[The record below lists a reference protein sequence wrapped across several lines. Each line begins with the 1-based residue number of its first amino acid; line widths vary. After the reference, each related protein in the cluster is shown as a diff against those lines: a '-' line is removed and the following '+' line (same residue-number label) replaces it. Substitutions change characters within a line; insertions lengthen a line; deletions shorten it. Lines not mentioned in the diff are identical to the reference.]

1 MSSTPN
7 WTEIVTA
14 GLVAAQLAVLVV
26 AALVAWSQAREARR
40 LREDQSR
47 PFVVLDVDFMGSSLL
62 FLFVKNIGT
71 SLARDVRIA
80 VDPPLTTS
88 LDFDMGAIKMLGDDG
103 IPTLA
108 PGKELRTLFDMGFR
122 RHEAGLPLLYSVTI
136 TYTDDRGERKF
147 SEATFLDIEQY
158 THMRFVD
165 RKDIHNVYKAMEKM
179 QRTFDKWTS
188 GLARRSRGGKKLSG
202 RFPLR
207 PRRSRGR
214 GPARALRR
222 QLVAHRRRGARRTG
236 PGVPGRRPSS
246 ARRALGSRCRPGRS
260 SGERSPGERSSRWG
274 PPGSCSRP

>member
-1 MSSTPN
+1 MSSAPN

-14 GLVAAQLAVLVV
+14 ALVAAQLVVLVV
-26 AALVAWSQAREARR
+26 AALVAWSQAKEARR

-47 PFVVLDVDFMGSSLL
+47 PFVVMDVDYLPSSLL

-136 TYTDDRGERKF
+136 TYTDDRGERTF
-147 SEATFLDIEQY
+147 SESTFLDIEQY
-158 THMRFVD
+158 THMRFVE

-188 GLARRSRGGKKLSG
+188 NAWGGLQTISRAEADAKNAEWQKEQEAGDDD
-202 RFPLR
+202 
-207 PRRSRGR
+207 
-214 GPARALRR
+214 
-222 QLVAHRRRGARRTG
+222 
-236 PGVPGRRPSS
+236 
-246 ARRALGSRCRPGRS
+246 
-260 SGERSPGERSSRWG
+260 
-274 PPGSCSRP
+274 

>member
-1 MSSTPN
+1 MSNAPN
-7 WTEIVTA
+7 WTEILTA
-14 GLVAAQLAVLVV
+14 ALIALQLAVLVV
-26 AALVAWSQAREARR
+26 AALVAWFQAKEARR

-47 PFVVLDVDFMGSSLL
+47 PFVVMDVDYIASSLL

-136 TYTDDRGERKF
+136 TYTDDRGERRF
-147 SEATFLDIEQY
+147 SESTFLDIEQY

-179 QRTFDKWTS
+179 QRTFDRWTS
-188 GLARRSRGGKKLSG
+188 SAWGGLQTISHAEVDDKNAEWHKERE
-202 RFPLR
+202 
-207 PRRSRGR
+207 
-214 GPARALRR
+214 AEDDD
-222 QLVAHRRRGARRTG
+222 Q
-236 PGVPGRRPSS
+236 
-246 ARRALGSRCRPGRS
+246 
-260 SGERSPGERSSRWG
+260 GERQK
-274 PPGSCSRP
+274 